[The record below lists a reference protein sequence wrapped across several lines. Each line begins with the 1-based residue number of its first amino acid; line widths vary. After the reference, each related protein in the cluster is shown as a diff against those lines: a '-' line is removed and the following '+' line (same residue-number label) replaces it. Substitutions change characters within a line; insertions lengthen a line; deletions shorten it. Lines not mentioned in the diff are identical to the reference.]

1 MFWVFDFKIISN
13 FFVKFFNRFYL
24 YKNIRIIRKI
34 IVIDI
39 VNLVVFVR
47 ILGKFFWFVVK
58 IIFI

>member
-13 FFVKFFNRFYL
+13 FFVKFFNRFYF
-24 YKNIRIIRKI
+24 YKNIRIIREI